1 MKETSLLNWVSTLSI
16 HALIIGLPILG
27 YLSGSIVIGNFASFV
42 VFLWGCIGGII
53 TLLFGVGTLAAWLID
68 DQQKKIDLYE
78 QLTKKSLLGYISR
91 ILTIITPF
99 VLVFTG
105 YVVAGVWYAIWTVGL
120 IWIISTARKHYN
132 EHKVNLV
139 PKG

>member
-42 VFLWGCIGGII
+42 VFLWGCVGLLI
-53 TLLFGVGTLAAWLID
+53 TALFGVGTLAAYLLD
-68 DQQKKIDLYE
+68 DHQKKIDLYE
-78 QLTKKSLLGYISR
+78 ALTGKSLLKYISR
-91 ILTIITPF
+91 ILTIATPL

-105 YVVAGVWYAIWTVGL
+105 FVAAGIWYAIWTAGL
-120 IWIISTARKHYN
+120 LWIISIAHKHYD
-132 EHKVNLV
+132 EYKVNLV